1 MGRRGPLPKDPEA
14 LLGHRAKAQRQRA
27 EPGAPAAA
35 RTPPARA
42 EWRPE
47 TRAAWRAFWRSEMAA
62 VAVAVDLPAIHRLF
76 AMYDQHARAMEVVG
90 KALVVKGSTGQIR
103 ANPLAD
109 LALKL
114 EASIARLEDSLGL
127 SPAARQ
133 RMGIRL
139 VQPVRQPRVAP
150 ETRPSRY
157 EHLREVAG

>member
-1 MGRRGPLPKDPEA
+1 MARYGPLPKDPA
-14 LLGHRAKAQRQRA
+14 TLHGHRAKPRAPREA
-27 EPGAPAAA
+27 EPASP
-35 RTPPARA
+35 RPPKARA
-42 EWRPE
+42 DWLPE
-47 TRAAWRAFWRSEMAA
+47 TRAAWRAFWASEIASVAA
-62 VAVAVDLPAIHRLF
+62 TVDLPGIHRLF
-76 AMYDQHARAMEVVG
+76 GYYDEHARSMQIVRT
-90 KALVVKGSTGQIR
+90 ALVVRGSTGQIR

-139 VQPVRQPRVAP
+139 VQPVRQPTVAP

-157 EHLREVAG
+157 GHLREVAG

>member
-14 LLGHRAKAQRQRA
+14 LLGHRAKARPQPA
-27 EPGAPAAA
+27 SGPAAF
-35 RTPPARA
+35 RPPRASA
-42 EWRPE
+42 EWLPA
-47 TRAAWRAFWRSEMAA
+47 TRAAWRAFWASDMAA
-62 VAVAVDLPAIHRLF
+62 VASAVDLPAIGRLF

-90 KALVVKGSTGQIR
+90 KALVVRGSTGQIR

-157 EHLREVAG
+157 GHLREVAG

>member
-1 MGRRGPLPKDPEA
+1 MGRRGPLPKDPDA
-14 LLGHRAKAQRQRA
+14 LLGHRAKARRPPA
-27 EPGAPAAA
+27 ATEPGSPRVPA
-35 RTPPARA
+35 ARA

-47 TRAAWRAFWRSEMAA
+47 TRAAWRAFWRSEMAGVTA
-62 VAVAVDLPAIHRLF
+62 AVDLPAIGRLF

-114 EASIARLEDSLGL
+114 EGSIGRLEGELGQT
-127 SPAARQ
+127 PAARQ

-139 VQPVRQPRVAP
+139 VQPVRQPTTAP

-157 EHLREVAG
+157 AHLREVAS